1 MSYPDIIGLLGV
13 LIIIIAYFY
22 LQVGRMQ
29 AEQIAYS
36 FLNALGAA
44 MIIFS
49 LIFKWNLSS
58 FVMEGTWFLLSC
70 YGLVKSWLRPKK

>member
-13 LIIIIAYFY
+13 LIIIVAYFY

-70 YGLVKSWLRPKK
+70 YGLVKAWLRPKK